1 MMTTSLWNCGVSTY
15 GEERMNKWSTWS
27 PFSIKHIPFD
37 PNQCSYFPETT
48 VGDSISEWTSVY
60 REDYSR
66 LGVTFNSPFDPHVL
80 VRPLI
85 EFLPPAPGPQPIL
98 LTSKAPGGHPRG
110 AVVTA
115 CLLSSVPAPV
125 YLLGWCPCPHAGL
138 CGLIGTGASLHIT
151 VGPLFPLPPCPV
163 EWGSTSSP
171 DEANL
176 LGWPHIALCLEALI
190 QSTYISLN
198 WGCLTLAEQARPR

>member
-15 GEERMNKWSTWS
+15 GKERMNKWSTWS

-37 PNQCSYFPETT
+37 LNQCTYFPETI

-80 VRPLI
+80 VRPFV

-98 LTSKAPGGHPRG
+98 LTSKAPGGHPHG
-110 AVVTA
+110 AVMTA
-115 CLLSSVPAPV
+115 RLLSSVPAPV
-125 YLLGWCPCPHAGL
+125 YLLGWCPCPRAGL
-138 CGLIGTGASLHIT
+138 CGLTGTGASLHIT
-151 VGPLFPLPPCPV
+151 VGPLSTPSLPSGVRLHFLPRWSQPP
-163 EWGSTSSP
+163 GLASHSSLFRSFNSVHR
-171 DEANL
+171 DLFE
-176 LGWPHIALCLEALI
+176 LGVSH
-190 QSTYISLN
+190 
-198 WGCLTLAEQARPR
+198 PR